1 MEDRIVALEA
11 TVAELAERLRAM
23 EAAAA
28 PTAEEDHTLVD
39 MFVLTRQA
47 DKLRALEEAVGAAR
61 TPVGVSVVD
70 LRHILYQPEASRALW
85 FARRLSGVGGDQV
98 TRPSFVVLHL
108 DQQTTAEDE
117 ASRLL
122 TEMSAHVPVHR
133 GLLLVTVPPGQRES
147 ARVLENAMRYRSF
160 VCELARAPVTSLF
173 QAAPALVVG
182 DPDALLDALATQ
194 CRALMRVYRF
204 LLPAT

>member
-11 TVAELAERLRAM
+11 TVAELGERLRAM

-47 DKLRALEEAVGAAR
+47 DKLRALEEAVGASR

-70 LRHILYQPEASRALW
+70 LRHILYQPEESRALW
-85 FARRLSGVGGDQV
+85 FARRLSGVGGDRV
-98 TRPSFVVLHL
+98 TRPSFIVLHL
-108 DQQTTAEDE
+108 DQQTTTEDE
-117 ASRLL
+117 AAHLL

-147 ARVLENAMRYRSF
+147 GRVLENSMRYRSL
-160 VCELARAPVTSLF
+160 VSELARAPATSLF
-173 QAAPALVVG
+173 EAPALVVG
-182 DPDALLDALATQ
+182 DPGALLDALATQ
-194 CRALMRVYRF
+194 CRALLRVYRF